1 MIYNSNRRWSFLSIL
16 TYRMVNPSHFS
27 FFFLFKKK
35 KIVAGYDDPGK
46 LASHH
51 TQNAQDEAPNYSDMV
66 FLMCALLSIIRKWP
80 FFFVSSFSFIF
91 SSSVGYNYCRSTSR
105 TNTRN
110 KNNETLFYFFFFQR
124 HSVAGPIKVKSRTPT
139 LVCVHFFFE
148 KKKNVEIKMSEML
161 WRTIHIRNRGG
172 HYLWTYG
179 RFNLSFMLADSDQ
192 TLNMGLHS

>member
-1 MIYNSNRRWSFLSIL
+1 
-16 TYRMVNPSHFS
+16 
-27 FFFLFKKK
+27 FFFLFLLFLSSSLLPWV
-35 KIVAGYDDPGK
+35 IIIADP
-46 LASHH
+46 HH
-51 TQNAQDEAPNYSDMV
+51 GQTRE
-66 FLMCALLSIIRKWP
+66 IRTTRL
-80 FFFVSSFSFIF
+80 FIF
-91 SSSVGYNYCRSTSR
+91 Y
-105 TNTRN
+105 
-110 KNNETLFYFFFFQR
+110 FFQR

-192 TLNMGLHS
+192 TLNMELHS

>member
-16 TYRMVNPSHFS
+16 TYRMVNPSQFS
-27 FFFLFKKK
+27 FFFIQEKK

-80 FFFVSSFSFIF
+80 FFFLFLLFL
-91 SSSVGYNYCRSTSR
+91 SSSLLPWVIIIADPHHGQTREIR
-105 TNTRN
+105 TTR
-110 KNNETLFYFFFFQR
+110 LFYYYFFFFQR

-148 KKKNVEIKMSEML
+148 KKKKCGNQNEWNAVA
-161 WRTIHIRNRGG
+161 H
-172 HYLWTYG
+172 HTY
-179 RFNLSFMLADSDQ
+179 SK
-192 TLNMGLHS
+192 